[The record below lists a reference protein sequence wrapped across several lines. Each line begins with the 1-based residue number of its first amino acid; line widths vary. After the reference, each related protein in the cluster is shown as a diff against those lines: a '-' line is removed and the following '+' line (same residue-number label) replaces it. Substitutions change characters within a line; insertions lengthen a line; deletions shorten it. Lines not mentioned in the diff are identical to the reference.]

1 MPPATR
7 TSLLMKMVSENYS
20 DEEMAAMLVNVLIAA
35 EEAVTSTLA
44 QILQEFAYNPS
55 VRNAALREAI
65 NQEQEILSGETGG
78 LDYITNCA
86 LEGLRL
92 FAPATLVKRQA
103 RKDTIV
109 NNILIP
115 EGDNSRTL
123 YFVDSPKRRKHVPKF
138 KAI

>member
-7 TSLLMKMVSENYS
+7 TCLLMKMVSENYS

-65 NQEQEILSGETGG
+65 NQEQEILSVKQAIW
-78 LDYITNCA
+78 IT
-86 LEGLRL
+86 L
-92 FAPATLVKRQA
+92 PTV
-103 RKDTIV
+103 
-109 NNILIP
+109 
-115 EGDNSRTL
+115 
-123 YFVDSPKRRKHVPKF
+123 H
-138 KAI
+138 